1 MTAWNVLPA
10 VCFSLVLSGAMAQT
24 TETAQS
30 TTPVADQPKP
40 AASEPEKKP
49 PVRETPPDVKAFN
62 DLNKITDPEKK
73 IAAIEKWKADFSTSS
88 MLEVADDR
96 ILSTLVQKLPGQ
108 KVRIRTAAGVQYRK
122 AAPKN
127 RGAAATRIADQF
139 LDADLLLKDAERY
152 ARKGVESML
161 LAAYLQDQIA
171 SYEKRKAKP
180 PSSEE
185 LQKRFQESRAA
196 RVATL
201 GRIEVKLGQTRKGQK
216 LLEESYAVNPS
227 NVNVD
232 AALGELAVKAGNDAK
247 AVEYLIPA
255 RLSGRAPKGANEA
268 LESIYRKTHAGS
280 PEQVK
285 AGLEA
290 MLDTEYRKRYP
301 NPVTVEAYKPT
312 EKRSGRLVL
321 GEVFTGSGCPPCA
334 GADIAFDAAME
345 RYSRKDLAVVMYH
358 EHVPRPDPM
367 TNVDTQARS
376 KSYSVTGVP
385 TFAIDGKKTMGGGSR
400 DMAKQVFDRFQ
411 KDLEKDLETPAEAQL
426 KADAT
431 LSGNAVK
438 VRASVEGI
446 ESDSKD
452 LKVQIVLVEK
462 ELRFNGENGIRF
474 HPMVVRAMGGTKGEG
489 FAVDAAASAPY
500 EQTFDLDEVSKAIKA
515 HLDDYEGK
523 GHRGETFTFAEKK
536 YQINR
541 ADLAVVVFVQDDK
554 TKHVLQAAYVDLSP
568 ESGPHP
574 VTEANEPR

>member
-1 MTAWNVLPA
+1 MTAWDVLPA

-312 EKRSGRLVL
+312 EKRSDRLVL

>member
-312 EKRSGRLVL
+312 EKRSDRLVL

>member
-255 RLSGRAPKGANEA
+255 RLSGRAPKGATEA

-446 ESDSKD
+446 QSDSKD

>member
-312 EKRSGRLVL
+312 EKRSDRLVL

-446 ESDSKD
+446 QSDSKD

>member
-1 MTAWNVLPA
+1 MAARIILPA
-10 VCFSLVLSGAMAQT
+10 VCFSLVLSGAIAQT
-24 TETAQS
+24 TETAQEA
-30 TTPVADQPKP
+30 TPPKP
-40 AASEPEKKP
+40 AAGEPEKKP

-62 DLNKITDPEKK
+62 DLSKITDPEKK
-73 IAAIEKWKADFSTSS
+73 IAAIEKWKTDFSTSS
-88 MLEVADDR
+88 MLERADET
-96 ILSTLVQKLPGQ
+96 ILTTLVQKLPAQ
-108 KVRIRTAAGVQYRK
+108 QARIRSVASARYRK
-122 AAPKN
+122 AAPKD
-127 RGAAATRIADQF
+127 RGAVATRIADQF
-139 LDADLLLKDAERY
+139 LDANLLLKDAEGY

-161 LAAYLQDQIA
+161 LATYLQDQIA
-171 SYEKRKAKP
+171 SFEKRKAKP

-185 LQKRFQESRAA
+185 LQKRFRESRAA

-201 GRIEVKLGQTRKGQK
+201 GRIEVKLGHTRQGQK
-216 LLEESYAVNPS
+216 LLEEAYAVTPA

-232 AALGELAVKAGNDAK
+232 AALGELAVKAGTDAK
-247 AVEYLIPA
+247 ALEYLVPA
-255 RLSGRAPKGANEA
+255 RLSGRAPKSANEA
-268 LESIYRKTHAGS
+268 LESVYRKTHAGS

-301 NPVTVEAYKPT
+301 NPVIVEAYKPT
-312 EKRSGRLVL
+312 EKRSDRLVL

-358 EHVPRPDPM
+358 EHIPRPDPM
-367 TNVDTQARS
+367 TNLDTQARW
-376 KSYSVTGVP
+376 KSYAGTGVP
-385 TFAIDGKKTMGGGSR
+385 TFAIDGKKTVGGGSR

-438 VRASVEGI
+438 VKASVDGVKNE
-446 ESDSKD
+446 SKD
-452 LKVQIVLVEK
+452 LKVQIALVEK

-474 HPMVVRAMGGTKGEG
+474 HPMVVRAMGGAKGEG
-489 FAVDAAASAPY
+489 FDLDPAADARF

-515 HLDDYEGK
+515 HLDDYEAK
-523 GHRGETFTFAEKK
+523 GHRGESFTFAEKK
-536 YQINR
+536 YQIDR
-541 ADLAVVVFVQDDK
+541 ADLAIVVFVQDDK

-568 ESGPHP
+568 VSGSHP
-574 VTEANEPR
+574 VTEANEPK

>member
-1 MTAWNVLPA
+1 MTAWDVLPA

-255 RLSGRAPKGANEA
+255 RLSGRAPKGATEA

-312 EKRSGRLVL
+312 EKRSDRLVL

-446 ESDSKD
+446 QSDSKD

>member
-1 MTAWNVLPA
+1 
-10 VCFSLVLSGAMAQT
+10 MAQT

-312 EKRSGRLVL
+312 EKRSDRLVL